1 MHWEI
6 KSYNMSK
13 ISGSKGNQIM
23 NFGLLIERNMI
34 NIYLEKSYAKCG
46 GKTSSTLFSKK
57 SKLIIC
63 LDQQSDV
70 LYSMLLLYVKVEE

>member
-6 KSYNMSK
+6 KSYIRKSK

-23 NFGLLIERNMI
+23 NFGLLIECNMI

-70 LYSMLLLYVKVEE
+70 LYSMLLYVKVEE